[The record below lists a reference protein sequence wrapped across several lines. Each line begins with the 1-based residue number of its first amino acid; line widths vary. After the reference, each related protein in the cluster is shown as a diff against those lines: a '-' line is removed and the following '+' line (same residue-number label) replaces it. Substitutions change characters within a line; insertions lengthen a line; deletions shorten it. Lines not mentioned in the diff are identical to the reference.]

1 MGHKAPSFPDGKGP
15 QLHIEGNENNPTR
28 RPVPISPLAPKSP
41 VPPRKQ
47 VILLV
52 DDEADIRDS
61 MRELLEVSLK
71 NIRVLVADSGDD
83 ALSQL
88 QGEPVDLIVTDYKM
102 PGMTG
107 LEFLAAARQTVAGVP
122 RILMTAFPDLDL
134 AMRAINEEEIE
145 KFFTKPLDPA
155 KVVETVREILLER
168 RAEELR
174 GQAFAR
180 ALDEMRR
187 QSKSA

>member
-1 MGHKAPSFPDGKGP
+1 MANPPVSDRAGP
-15 QLHIEGNENNPTR
+15 T
-28 RPVPISPLAPKSP
+28 
-41 VPPRKQ
+41 PRKQ

-61 MRELLEVSLK
+61 MKELLDVTLK
-71 NIRVLVADSGDD
+71 NVRVLVADSGQS
-83 ALSQL
+83 ALKTL
-88 QGEPVDLIVTDYKM
+88 EQGPIDLIVTDYKM

-107 LEFLAAARQTVAGVP
+107 LEFLASARATVAGVP

-134 AMRAINEEEIE
+134 AVRAINEEQIE

-155 KVVETVREILLER
+155 KVVDTIREILQER
-168 RAEELR
+168 RAEEVR

-180 ALDEMRR
+180 ALDQLRR
-187 QSKSA
+187 QPKSV